1 MPFTKDPLFSIN
13 MQLRAYDTMQC
24 HTISRYSLTELL
36 THFFHMSRKTVFNWK
51 IYWVKAEIQLDA
63 DSPGVQST
71 SSYQSASTGEEVIPY
86 IWQYPVASYLQSWL
100 IHIQQDLFVHGLFPF
115 QILLAQDDL
124 ASRCLIP
131 LVTCPTETQEE
142 DAEDNQSSKS
152 FWTSESGWRAPSPKA
167 SSVSSLQPNL
177 HKHVNNSCLK

>member
-1 MPFTKDPLFSIN
+1 
-13 MQLRAYDTMQC
+13 MQC
-24 HTISRYSLTELL
+24 HIAIQYRA
-36 THFFHMSRKTVFNWK
+36 THSQNLAASSNAFFHMSRKNVFNWK

-86 IWQYPVASYLQSWL
+86 IWQYTHTVVSYLQSWL